1 MAAEGRFTVNPDA
14 LREAARSLVV
24 VAAHLDNA
32 RQAVRT
38 TSTEGFGSER
48 LSRATR
54 DFVDHWE
61 WQATR
66 LSASLS
72 ETSDRLRQA
81 VDGYQSVESAQLR
94 AQGQQ

>member
-1 MAAEGRFTVNPDA
+1 MAAEARFTVNPDA

-32 RQAVRT
+32 RESVRT
-38 TSTEGFGSER
+38 TSTEGFGSAR

-66 LSASLS
+66 LSTSLC
-72 ETSDRLRQA
+72 ETSDRLHQA
-81 VDGYQSVESAQLR
+81 IEGYESVEAAQLH